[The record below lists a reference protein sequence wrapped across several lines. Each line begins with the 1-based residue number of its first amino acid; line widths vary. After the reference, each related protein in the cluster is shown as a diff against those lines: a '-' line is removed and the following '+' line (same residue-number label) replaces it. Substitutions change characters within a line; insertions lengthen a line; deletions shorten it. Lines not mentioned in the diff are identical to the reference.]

1 MSVSGLPSL
10 RPLSVGQLLDRAF
23 RLYRKNFVV
32 FISIV
37 AITQLP
43 LAILN
48 VINSAVFVDRA
59 NSFAQVPL
67 EPNPSFESFLSIFG
81 PFFLAALL
89 IGVAALVL
97 TQIGM
102 AALTRAVADDYL
114 GRPITLLGVLNRIGN
129 DWLRLLGATLLF
141 VVLLIAVMIPLLL
154 LNIIPCLGNIASIL
168 GFLAMAVVGG
178 AMGYLTPPVVVLE
191 KKAWLTALKRS
202 WRLVSLRF
210 WWVVGYIILLGLLN
224 LIVVLGP
231 AALVGIAFREVIFGG
246 DQLASTVIQQGTSVL
261 FTSLFTP
268 LQLTAVTLMY
278 FDLRIRFEGFDL
290 KVLAAGGQEGDDL
303 DSLVQST

>member
-1 MSVSGLPSL
+1 
-10 RPLSVGQLLDRAF
+10 LDRAF

-48 VINSAVFVDRA
+48 VINSAIFVDRA
-59 NSFAQVPL
+59 NSFAQFPL
-67 EPNPSFESFLSIFG
+67 NPDPSFQSFAAIFG
-81 PFFLAALL
+81 PFLLAALL

-102 AALTRAVADDYL
+102 AALTRAVAADYL
-114 GRPITLLGVLNRIGN
+114 GRPITLLEILNRIGN
-129 DWLRLLGATLLF
+129 DWLRLLGTTLLF
-141 VVLLIAVMIPLLL
+141 IVLLIAVMIPLLL
-154 LNIIPCLGNIASIL
+154 LNIIPCLGNIASLL
-168 GFLAMAVVGG
+168 GFLAMAMVGG
-178 AMGYLTPPVVVLE
+178 AIGYLTPPVVVLE

-202 WRLVSLRF
+202 WRLVSFRF

-224 LIVVLGP
+224 AIVVLGP
-231 AALVGIAFREVIFGG
+231 AALVGVAFREVIFGG

-290 KVLAAGGQEGDDL
+290 KVLAAAGGEGDDL